1 MADQDTPSDLSAPL
15 EGLTRYAPIP
25 LVTWSELAA
34 RMAPDPTGE
43 WYRFEDFQGLLPF
56 GLKRYTLEQ
65 RLHWGEKEFSMEP
78 SNEGEW
84 VNVTQLHTYLQRL
97 EEGAEEDRCASIDPN
112 QVRKVVQDLL
122 EWVEQN
128 GGNDGQPG
136 AHSTVAVEQARAL
149 LHLLEHHHGG
159 GH

>member
-1 MADQDTPSDLSAPL
+1 
-15 EGLTRYAPIP
+15 
-25 LVTWSELAA
+25 
-34 RMAPDPTGE
+34 
-43 WYRFEDFQGLLPF
+43 
-56 GLKRYTLEQ
+56 
-65 RLHWGEKEFSMEP
+65 MEP

-84 VNVTQLHTYLQRL
+84 VNVAQLHTYLQRL
-97 EEGAEEDRCASIDPN
+97 EEGAEEDRSAPIDPN

-136 AHSTVAVEQARAL
+136 THPAVAVEQARAL